1 MLETELP
8 KILIVDD
15 KSENLVVLE
24 KLLSSLKVQVFKA
37 NSGNEALSLMLEHE
51 FVLVLLDVQ
60 MPNMSGYE
68 VLEVMS
74 WDEKTRYIP
83 VIFVTANYADEQHKL
98 KGYQY
103 GAVDY
108 LYKPIND
115 VILLSKVRVFLD
127 LYEQRIK
134 FKQLNQ
140 RYQLIIN
147 AAGEGIFG
155 ADLDGKISF
164 INPAAEKNLGYD
176 AGKLI
181 GQPISTLIEQ
191 QPQATE
197 LEIQESWSIQDIFK
211 VCSEHKIFHKD
222 DTVFKKN
229 DNTLLPIEF
238 TAAPIYDQHEQYN
251 GIVFVFS
258 DITLRKTVEEQLTN
272 LALYDHLTKLPN
284 RLLFEKTMSQALA
297 RARRNNKLMALMFL
311 DLDHFKDINDR
322 LGHDIG
328 DLLLKG
334 VSDRLVTCIRET
346 DTVARLGGD
355 EFAIILDEISA
366 TEDAAMIAEK
376 IIHALT
382 PPFYLN
388 GNEVFVSTSIGI
400 AVYPISGE
408 TSIALTKN
416 ADIAMYQAKQTGRDQ
431 YCFFT
436 DIMNEQIRFR
446 LEMVHSL
453 RYSIDRNELE
463 LYYQPKFDLKTNK
476 ITGTEALLRWN
487 HPVLGLLKPGD
498 FIQVAEETG
507 LIQKIGTWVIEEAC
521 RTNKHWQDIGLQACS
536 VAVNLSSF
544 QVVQD
549 DIIDVIQSALEQ
561 SGLEPKYLE
570 IELTETSLIVN
581 TEKSAKVLHNLHEIG
596 VGITIDD
603 FGIGYSS
610 LYYLKKLP
618 VDTLKIDQGFVR
630 DITTDSSDAAIV
642 KAVIALAHN
651 LELAVIAEGV
661 EQQEQLQ
668 FLRDNSCDQIQGFLL
683 SNPLPAREMED
694 FFRNYKT
701 KN

>member
-1 MLETELP
+1 
-8 KILIVDD
+8 
-15 KSENLVVLE
+15 
-24 KLLSSLKVQVFKA
+24 
-37 NSGNEALSLMLEHE
+37 
-51 FVLVLLDVQ
+51 
-60 MPNMSGYE
+60 
-68 VLEVMS
+68 
-74 WDEKTRYIP
+74 
-83 VIFVTANYADEQHKL
+83 
-98 KGYQY
+98 
-103 GAVDY
+103 
-108 LYKPIND
+108 
-115 VILLSKVRVFLD
+115 KVRVFLD

-155 ADLDGKISF
+155 IDLEANISF
-164 INPAAEKNLGYD
+164 INPAAEKNLGYES
-176 AGKLI
+176 GKLI
-181 GQPISTLIEQ
+181 GKSLNTLIEQ
-191 QPQATE
+191 PVAEVE
-197 LEIQESWSIQDIFK
+197 LETPEQWKVQDIFDT
-211 VCSEHKIFHKD
+211 CSQHNTFHKD
-222 DTVFKKN
+222 DATFKRN
-229 DNTLLPIEF
+229 DETLLPIEF

-284 RLLFEKTMSQALA
+284 RLLFEKTMSQSLA

-322 LGHDIG
+322 LGHDVG

-334 VSDRLVTCIRET
+334 VSDRLITCIRET

-376 IIHALT
+376 IIHSLT

-388 GNEVFVSTSIGI
+388 GNEVFISTSIGI

-408 TSIALTKN
+408 TAIALTKN

-463 LYYQPKFDLKTNK
+463 LYYQPKLDLNTRK

-487 HPVLGLLKPGD
+487 HPVLGLLKPAD

-507 LIQKIGTWVIEEAC
+507 LIQKIGKWAIEEAC
-521 RTNKHWQDIGLQACS
+521 RANKRWQDTGHTPCR

-549 DIIDVIQSALEQ
+549 DIIEVIQDALTH

-570 IELTETSLIVN
+570 IELTETSLIAN
-581 TEKSAKVLHNLHEIG
+581 TEKSAKVLYKLHQIG

-603 FGIGYSS
+603 FGTGYSS

-618 VDTLKIDQGFVR
+618 VDSLKIDQGFVR
-630 DITTDSSDAAIV
+630 DITTDSNDAAIV
-642 KAVIALAHN
+642 KAVIGLAHN

-661 EQQEQLQ
+661 EQPEQLK
-668 FLRDNSCDQIQGFLL
+668 FLEEYACDQVQGFLF
-683 SNPLPAREMED
+683 SNPLTEKEMAA
-694 FFRNYKT
+694 FFEQHDVK
-701 KN
+701 